1 MGLHRTAFSPL
12 RCAKAAVYAGVRC
25 KCEIPGRTTLDELSS
40 NFRVEFCSQ
49 GPTEKGWSG
58 HYLECPICKDLL
70 EKGGCHC
77 CTCGNISID
86 DGMLRVTVENG
97 DKKAV
102 KTYYAYK
109 K

>member
-1 MGLHRTAFSPL
+1 MQAL
-12 RCAKAAVYAGVRC
+12 GVNV
-25 KCEIPGRTTLDELSS
+25 KFPGRTTLDELPS